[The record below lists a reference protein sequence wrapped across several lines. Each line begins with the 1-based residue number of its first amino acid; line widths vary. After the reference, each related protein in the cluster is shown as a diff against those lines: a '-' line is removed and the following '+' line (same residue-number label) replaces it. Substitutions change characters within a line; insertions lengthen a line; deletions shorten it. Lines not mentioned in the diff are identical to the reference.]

1 MSGFSY
7 LHSLATEAAQE
18 FYGRDDYEAYGES
31 EILPLTDLGLEGQAA
46 PQLRI
51 PLGLM
56 GRFMIDG
63 DGMMSAF
70 VSNGHNQN
78 QARTFG
84 LANVEDA
91 ALAGQYLLGSV
102 DWPIRFHGE
111 EVEDFVVSDMP
122 LDTSISPVR
131 LLAGIQ
137 VAYDADRDDLVPTLI
152 YDRGLGDIAFRERAA
167 ICSGLLA
174 TGRGFEDVASDT
186 YYGGD
191 LARAVMQPT
200 EKNVDFFAEA
210 AAQAIVRGMDIDL
223 G

>member
-1 MSGFSY
+1 MSRFSY

-31 EILPLTDLGLEGQAA
+31 EILPSVELGLEEQTT
-46 PQLRI
+46 PQIRI

-56 GRFMIDG
+56 GRFKVNG

-78 QARTFG
+78 QAHVFG

-91 ALAGQYLLGSV
+91 ALTGQYLLGSTE
-102 DWPIRFHGE
+102 WPVQFQGE
-111 EVEDFVVSDMP
+111 EVEDFAMSDLS
-122 LDTSISPVR
+122 LDVKDSPVR

-137 VAYDADRDDLVPTLI
+137 VAYDANRDGLVPTLI
-152 YDRGLGDIAFRERAA
+152 YDRLLGSIAFRERAY
-167 ICSGLLA
+167 IFSGLLA
-174 TGRGFEDVASDT
+174 MGKSFEDVASDT
-186 YYGGD
+186 RYSGN
-191 LARAVMQPT
+191 LAKAVMQPT
-200 EKNVDFFAEA
+200 EKNVDFFAET
-210 AAQAIVRGMDIDL
+210 AAQAIVRDMEIDL